1 MGREGD
7 LDYDEPVTL
16 LMPYE
21 EPRTLPFADA
31 VLAALQ
37 QVDRVKRVGATIVRE
52 NGDRIGHA
60 RMVAIHDRPDFPS
73 RQRP

>member
-1 MGREGD
+1 M
-7 LDYDEPVTL
+7 DYDEPVTL

-21 EPRTLPFADA
+21 ERRKLPLADA
-31 VLAALQ
+31 VLAALH

-60 RMVAIHDRPDFPS
+60 IMVAIHDRPDFPR
-73 RQRP
+73 RQQP

>member
-1 MGREGD
+1 

-21 EPRTLPFADA
+21 ERRKLPLADA
-31 VLAALQ
+31 VLAAVH

-60 RMVAIHDRPDFPS
+60 IMVAIHDRPDFP
-73 RQRP
+73 RQQQP